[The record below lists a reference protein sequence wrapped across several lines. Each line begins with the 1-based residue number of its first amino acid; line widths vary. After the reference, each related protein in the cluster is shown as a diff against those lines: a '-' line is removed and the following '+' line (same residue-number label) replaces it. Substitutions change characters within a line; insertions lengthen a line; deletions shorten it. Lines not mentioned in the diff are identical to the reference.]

1 MLQNHALSWGGRR
14 LPAWA
19 IGLSILATY
28 LSSISFLAN
37 PGKAYATDWRP
48 FVFSLTI
55 PLAAFVA
62 SRWFIP
68 FYRERIQT
76 TAYEHL
82 ERRFGY
88 WARAYGAISIVLLQ
102 IGRFAVV
109 LYLIA
114 LAFGELL
121 GWDLISVILLLGVVT
136 IAYTT
141 LGGFEAVV
149 WTDVVQAI
157 VLIGGALIAVVLLV
171 LDLPGGFGQ
180 IIHTGWMEGKF
191 GLGGFSFDLLHQSFW
206 VILLFGIVENLRNFG
221 VDQNYV
227 QRMLS
232 AHDTAA
238 ARRSLWL
245 GALLYVPV
253 SALFFFIGTAL
264 YVYYQA
270 HTGLGLPAKPDQI
283 FPFFIVTE
291 LPHGLVGIL
300 LAAILAAGMSTLDSS
315 LNTSATVC
323 AVDFYQRLKP
333 NADEHKLLVVTRGAT
348 LLIGIL
354 GTAAALL
361 MIHAKTVLD
370 VWWQLSAIFGGAMLG
385 LFLLGLLVPGARSR
399 DALWGVIVGIL
410 VVAWATLT
418 HGLQGHWAGPAFPF
432 NLMLVGLAGTLAV
445 LLIGLLGS
453 LLRPARR
460 T

>member
-1 MLQNHALSWGGRR
+1 
-14 LPAWA
+14 
-19 IGLSILATY
+19 
-28 LSSISFLAN
+28 
-37 PGKAYATDWRP
+37 
-48 FVFSLTI
+48 
-55 PLAAFVA
+55 
-62 SRWFIP
+62 
-68 FYRERIQT
+68 
-76 TAYEHL
+76 
-82 ERRFGY
+82 
-88 WARAYGAISIVLLQ
+88 
-102 IGRFAVV
+102 
-109 LYLIA
+109 
-114 LAFGELL
+114 
-121 GWDLISVILLLGVVT
+121 
-136 IAYTT
+136 
-141 LGGFEAVV
+141 
-149 WTDVVQAI
+149 
-157 VLIGGALIAVVLLV
+157 
-171 LDLPGGFGQ
+171 
-180 IIHTGWMEGKF
+180 
-191 GLGGFSFDLLHQSFW
+191 
-206 VILLFGIVENLRNFG
+206 
-221 VDQNYV
+221 
-227 QRMLS
+227 
-232 AHDTAA
+232 
-238 ARRSLWL
+238 
-245 GALLYVPV
+245 
-253 SALFFFIGTAL
+253 
-264 YVYYQA
+264 
-270 HTGLGLPAKPDQI
+270 
-283 FPFFIVTE
+283 
-291 LPHGLVGIL
+291 VGIL

-418 HGLQGHWAGPAFPF
+418 HGLQGHWAGPACPF